1 MSGRQYR
8 YAMIRNAR
16 EDRGMKIVQAARL
29 AGISREHWYRLEHG
43 KHASFDLIRRASKI
57 LGLDWRDVVTVVT

>member
-16 EDRGMKIVQAARL
+16 EERGMKIVQAARL
-29 AGISREHWYRLEHG
+29 AGISREHWWRLEHG
-43 KHASFDLIRRASKI
+43 KHASFELIRRASRI
-57 LGLDWRDVVTVVT
+57 LDLDWRDVVTVVT